1 MPGVWKGISKEPLH
15 VCSFC
20 FGPLEVDYDYDG
32 IKKVLTRK
40 LIESRGKTMW
50 RYQELL
56 PIDGEPTVGAQVGF
70 TPLVKANNLAK
81 VLGVKELYVKNDSV
95 NYPTFS
101 FKDRVVSTALTK
113 AKEFGF

>member
-1 MPGVWKGISKEPLH
+1 MGFVKGLKCRECGKAYPKEPLH

-56 PIDGEPTVGAQVGF
+56 PIDGEPTVGAQVGLLPSSRQ
-70 TPLVKANNLAK
+70 TTSPKS
-81 VLGVKELYVKNDSV
+81 LG
-95 NYPTFS
+95 
-101 FKDRVVSTALTK
+101 
-113 AKEFGF
+113 